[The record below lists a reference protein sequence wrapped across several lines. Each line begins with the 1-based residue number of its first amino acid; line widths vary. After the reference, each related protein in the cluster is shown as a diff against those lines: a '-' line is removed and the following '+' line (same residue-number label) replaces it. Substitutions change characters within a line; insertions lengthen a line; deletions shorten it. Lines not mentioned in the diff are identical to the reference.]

1 MHTFMDVGRE
11 IVRPTIGQTA
21 TFPDP
26 PPSQPMVG
34 RTISRPTAI
43 KVCIFHDFMAV
54 QVMVGRE
61 IVRRTISWTA
71 TKSWKLFRLI
81 LSFFVV

>member
-1 MHTFMDVGRE
+1 MENAYFDGGGSGNVA
-11 IVRPTIGQTA
+11 VR
-21 TFPDP
+21 
-26 PPSQPMVG
+26 PMVG

-54 QVMVGRE
+54 QVMMGRE

-81 LSFFVV
+81 LSFFVVGY